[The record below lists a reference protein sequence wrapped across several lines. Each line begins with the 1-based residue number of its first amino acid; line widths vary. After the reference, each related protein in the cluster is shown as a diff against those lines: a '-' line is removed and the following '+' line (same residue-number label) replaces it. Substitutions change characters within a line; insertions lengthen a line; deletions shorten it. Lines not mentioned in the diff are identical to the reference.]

1 MRPILLT
8 VVMCVA
14 FEYATPDGRQTA
26 DSARFDSASI
36 TVNASNDAAGGCCRI
51 QPDGRVT
58 ASNVTVRQ
66 LIQSAY
72 QRYIFDERP
81 ISDLPA
87 WAGSI
92 RFDIAAV
99 TSAPPAFD
107 ADGAAPQLA
116 AMLRNLLADRFKL
129 RIRTEASNQPIYVL
143 SLANGRTEPGPGVRR
158 VDVDCGALMAK
169 MIRGEMPPKPL
180 CATASYPGRLVTSAL
195 PMSAIAGLLSKIVD
209 RPVVN
214 RTDLDGRFD
223 IDLEA
228 VEIRPP
234 GPFGP
239 SYRPSDTKQSIFS
252 SLLEQLGLEL
262 KPDTGPVEVLIVE
275 HVEKPT
281 EG

>member
-1 MRPILLT
+1 MRRTLLA
-8 VVMCVA
+8 VLMCVA
-14 FEYATPDGRQTA
+14 FQHATPDARQTA
-26 DSARFDSASI
+26 DGARFDSASI
-36 TVNASNDAAGGCCRI
+36 TVNASNGASGGCCRI
-51 QPDGRVT
+51 LPDGRVT

-81 ISDLPA
+81 MSDLPA
-87 WAGSI
+87 WADSI
-92 RFDIAAV
+92 RFDIAAA
-99 TSAPPAFD
+99 APAAPAFG

-116 AMLRNLLADRFKL
+116 SMLRNLLADRFKL
-129 RIRTEASNQPIYVL
+129 RIRIEASERPIYA
-143 SLANGRTEPGPGVRR
+143 LALARGRTEPGPGLRR
-158 VDVDCGALMAK
+158 ADVDCGAVMVK

-195 PMSAIAGLLSKIVD
+195 PMSAIAGLISKIVG
-209 RPVVN
+209 RPVVD

-252 SLLEQLGLEL
+252 SLPEQLGLEL
-262 KPDTGPVEVLIVE
+262 RPDSGPVEVLIVE